1 MDKYLLIF
9 GMSHLY
15 FNFLMENDIYFEYN
29 SVCVFFF
36 YMCVRR
42 LMIAND
48 IRVSTFWFDSLM
60 VFFFVFWLWRKILRN
75 VNWALR
81 HLSEMSLVWLIS
93 NICFKFKTNSPRPST
108 CSYTRNIG
116 KTIINRFS
124 NGTWMFRLPKL
135 TSANKWEF

>member
-15 FNFLMENDIYFEYN
+15 FNFLMENDIYFEYD

-36 YMCVRR
+36 LYVC
-42 LMIAND
+42 APFND
-48 IRVSTFWFDSLM
+48 CKWYSRFNILIWF
-60 VFFFVFWLWRKILRN
+60 VNGFFRFLTLRN
-75 VNWALR
+75 VNWDLR
-81 HLSEMSLVWLIS
+81 HLSGMSLVRPNS
-93 NICFKFKTNSPRPST
+93 NIYFRFKTNSPRPST

-124 NGTWMFRLPKL
+124 NGTCSKGQALTNEVFRLIL
-135 TSANKWEF
+135 N